1 MSSDFEGWFNL
12 PKPVKLLDISLIGYI
27 FILLVATILYLAF
40 LDHTVQNLIPIFL
53 TAILLLITWN
63 FRTQL
68 LKTSDPNIQKR
79 YFREWV
85 VICVC
90 IITIIGIILLVYP
103 VTY

>member
-1 MSSDFEGWFNL
+1 MSTDLEGWFNL

-27 FILLVATILYLAF
+27 VILVVATILYLAIF
-40 LDHTVQNLIPIFL
+40 DHTVQNLMPIFL
-53 TAILLLITWN
+53 AAMLTIITWN

-68 LKTSDPNIQKR
+68 LKTSDPNMHKR

-85 VICVC
+85 IICVC
-90 IITIIGIILLVYP
+90 IIVIIGVILLVYP